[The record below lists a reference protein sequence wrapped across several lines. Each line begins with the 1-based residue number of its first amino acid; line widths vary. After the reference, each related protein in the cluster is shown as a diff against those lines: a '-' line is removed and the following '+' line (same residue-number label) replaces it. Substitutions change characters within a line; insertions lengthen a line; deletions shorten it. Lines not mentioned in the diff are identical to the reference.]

1 MPGATGGAA
10 QLGDLS
16 ADVPAAQAE
25 RIAGLTL
32 QCVPSQPCRRRALTA
47 AARWQVAFIDLK
59 SLVWPKLQSLREK
72 KQCSSRGGPRSL
84 LHLSVSYT
92 SMDKLVITRFV
103 NSLNQL

>member
-32 QCVPSQPCRRRALTA
+32 QCVPSQQRRRRALTA
-47 AARWQVAFIDLK
+47 AARWQVAFIE
-59 SLVWPKLQSLREK
+59 SLISVLFMVCEQKTV
-72 KQCSSRGGPRSL
+72 SRGGPRSL
-84 LHLSVSYT
+84 LHLSVSSIYST
-92 SMDKLVITRFV
+92 KFQP
-103 NSLNQL
+103 SL